1 MPGHRTDHRIQ
12 GSVEIPQERRLV
24 TEVPGPKSRELLA
37 RRAKAVPPA
46 VFYTTPIFAEAA
58 SGAVIRDVD
67 GNSLIDLGAGLAVLN
82 AGNSAETVVEAVRD
96 QLERFTHTCFHV
108 TMHEP
113 YVELAERLN
122 ALAPGGVERQTM
134 FVNSG
139 AEAVENAVKI
149 ARYFTRRPAVAVLDH
164 AFHGR
169 TLLAMTMTAKVMPY
183 KHRLGPFAPE
193 VYRLPL
199 AYPYR
204 CPTGGGTEA
213 ECADRCARYAIDILE
228 KQVGAE
234 NVACVVAEPVAG
246 EGGFVVPAAGFLPRL
261 AEYCRDNGILLVA
274 DEVQT
279 GMGRTGRWFG
289 IEHEGVVPDLITT
302 AKALGGGLPLGAVT
316 GRAEIMESVHIGGL
330 GGTFGGNPLAC
341 AAALAVL
348 ETIERDGLLAR
359 ADRIGGIVR
368 GRLQELQQRFELIGD
383 VRGRGAMVAME
394 LVEDRGT
401 KAPAKHASSR
411 VIEECY
417 RQGVVVLKAGTY
429 DNVVRL
435 LPPLTI
441 ADDLLNEGLDVLE
454 KALATVEAETGG

>member
-1 MPGHRTDHRIQ
+1 MD
-12 GSVEIPQERRLV
+12 IPQERRLV
-24 TEVPGPKSRELLA
+24 TEIPGPRSRELLE
-37 RRAKAVPPA
+37 RRNKAVPPA

-58 SGAVIRDVD
+58 SGAIIRDVD

-82 AGNSAETVVEAVRD
+82 AGNTAEAVVDAIRE

-122 ALAPGGVERQTM
+122 ALAPGGMERRTM
-134 FVNSG
+134 FTNSG

-149 ARYFTRRPAVAVLDH
+149 ARYFTGRQAVAVLDH

-204 CPTGGGTEA
+204 CPTGGTTEA
-213 ECADRCARYAIDILE
+213 ECAERCAKYAIDILE
-228 KQVGAE
+228 KQIGPEA
-234 NVACVVAEPVAG
+234 VACVVAEPVAG
-246 EGGFVVPAAGFLPRL
+246 EGGFVVPAAGFYPRL
-261 AEYCRDNGILLVA
+261 AEYCVANGILFVA

-289 IEHEGVVPDLITT
+289 MEHEGVKPDLITT

-316 GRAEIMESVHIGGL
+316 GRADIMDSVHVGGL

-341 AAALAVL
+341 AAALAVI

-359 ADRIGGIVR
+359 AEHIGEIML
-368 GRLQELQQRFELIGD
+368 GRLREMQERFELIGD

-394 LVEDRGT
+394 LVEDRT
-401 KAPAKHASSR
+401 SKAPAKQASSR

-441 ADDLLNEGLDVLE
+441 DDDLLMEGLDVLD
-454 KALATVEAETGG
+454 KALATVEADAVA